1 MVPLCPRRT
10 GTAPRVIWVADVLIS
25 ISIAE
30 KIRSKHGLDP
40 DEIAALVKSPPPRV
54 GRYITDQRGAR
65 LYVKV
70 RTREKLGVLV
80 VLYPVGDDL
89 WRLAS
94 AYVLE
99 RQRGA

>member
-1 MVPLCPRRT
+1 MT
-10 GTAPRVIWVADVLIS
+10 
-25 ISIAE
+25 AE

-40 DEIAALVKSPPPRV
+40 DEIATLVKSPPPKI
-54 GRYITDQRGAR
+54 GRHVADHRGTR

-70 RTREKLGVLV
+70 STAEKQGVLV
-80 VLYPVGDDL
+80 VLYPLADDV

-99 RQRGA
+99 RQRGHDGTREG